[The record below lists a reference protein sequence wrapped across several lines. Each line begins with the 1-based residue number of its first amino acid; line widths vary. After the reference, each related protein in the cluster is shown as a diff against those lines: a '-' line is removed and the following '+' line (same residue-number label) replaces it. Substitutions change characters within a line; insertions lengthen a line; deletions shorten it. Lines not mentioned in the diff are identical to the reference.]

1 MVEDEGGA
9 TCVTRFDFSSGAR
22 SSRRFSARSR
32 SRWCRPRFGD
42 PWGRDHA
49 DAVAS
54 AARADD
60 WGVDPAIR
68 AAINA
73 HSAARSAPSSAVL
86 TSVPEPGFA
95 WGDAFIGA
103 AIGVAVMCVALGCV
117 TLVRDDGRL
126 RST

>member
-1 MVEDEGGA
+1 MRHPVQLFA
-9 TCVTRFDFSSGAR
+9 RRTVVAAVLVTVAL
-22 SSRRFSARSR
+22 ALV
-32 SRWCRPRFGD
+32 PTAFGD

-54 AARADD
+54 AALPDD

-86 TSVPEPGFA
+86 TSVPEQGFA
-95 WGDAFIGA
+95 WGDAFISA
-103 AIGVAVMCVALGCV
+103 AVGVAVMCVALGCV
-117 TLVRDDGRL
+117 TLVRHD
-126 RST
+126 

>member
-1 MVEDEGGA
+1 MRHPV
-9 TCVTRFDFSSGAR
+9 RFLV
-22 SSRRFSARSR
+22 RRTVIAAVL
-32 SRWCRPRFGD
+32 CTLALALVPTAFGD

-54 AARADD
+54 AALADD

-68 AAINA
+68 AAINT

-103 AIGVAVMCVALGCV
+103 AVGVAVMCVALGCV
-117 TLVRDDGRL
+117 TLVRHDGRL
-126 RST
+126 RSA